1 MTVSQVPRRRFGFKR
16 WIILAL
22 IVVELILARFFPPIK
37 PAVELAAEPLT
48 HPVTIPVLGT
58 MAFTNTMFT
67 MLIADVILIL
77 AALAVYRAYK
87 GGVQIPTGVAGLF
100 EMIVEAIYNLVESV
114 AGSRWARTIFPLVAS
129 ILIIVITVNFMK
141 LLPGMEAV
149 GWIHDLHGEPGYNK
163 QDILGGAAAI
173 LSVPPGEQ
181 YGNYHVIP
189 FLRPV
194 ATDLNF
200 TMSIALLTLV
210 SVQLLGLKAI
220 GPVYLTKFF
229 NLKPFFRLWAS
240 EKLGAFD
247 VLMPFIDIFVGIL
260 ELIAEFARILSFTF
274 RLFGA
279 MFAGAILL
287 GVTGALFL
295 VLQLPFFFI
304 EIFFGAIQAF
314 VFAMLALVFLTMATQ
329 AHGGHGGTGE
339 HEAAH

>member
-22 IVVELILARFFPPIK
+22 IVLELWLARIFPPFK

-48 HPVTIPVLGT
+48 DYVSIPILGRL
-58 MAFTNTMFT
+58 AFTNTMFT
-67 MLIADVILIL
+67 VLVADLILIL
-77 AALAVYRAYK
+77 AAFAVYRAYK
-87 GGVQIPTGVAGLF
+87 SGVEVPTGIAGIF
-100 EMIVEAIYNLVESV
+100 EMIVEGIYNLVESV
-114 AGSRWARTIFPLVAS
+114 AGSRWARTIFPLVAT
-129 ILIIVITVNFMK
+129 ILIMVITVNFMK
-141 LLPGMEAV
+141 ILPGMEAIGLMHHV
-149 GWIHDLHGEPGYNK
+149 KE
-163 QDILGGAAAI
+163 GAAGYERQDLGPVSI
-173 LSVPPGEQ
+173 LTEPPEGQ
-181 YGNYHVIP
+181 YGEYHVIP

-200 TMSIALLTLV
+200 TMSIAIITLAA
-210 SVQLLGLKAI
+210 VQII
-220 GPVYLTKFF
+220 GMRAGGPTYLTKFF
-229 NLKPFFRLWAS
+229 NLKPFFRMWAA

-247 VLMPFIDIFVGIL
+247 LLMPFIDIFVGIL

-295 VLQLPFFFI
+295 VGQMPFFFI

-314 VFAMLALVFLTMATQ
+314 VFAMLALVFMTMATQ
-329 AHGGHGGTGE
+329 THGAHGGTGE
-339 HEAAH
+339 HEPAH

>member
-1 MTVSQVPRRRFGFKR
+1 VSQVPRRRFGFKR
-16 WIILAL
+16 WVILAL
-22 IVVELILARFFPPIK
+22 IVVEILLARIFPPIK
-37 PAVELAAEPLT
+37 PAVELAAESLT
-48 HPVTIPVLGT
+48 PRVAIPILGT
-58 MAFTNTMFT
+58 MSFTNTMLT
-67 MLIADVILIL
+67 VMIADLLLIL
-77 AALAVYRAYK
+77 AAFSVYRAYK
-87 GGVQIPTGVAGLF
+87 NGVQIPTGIAGIF
-100 EMIVEAIYNLVESV
+100 ETIVEGIYNLVESV
-114 AGSRWARTIFPLVAS
+114 AGSRWARTIFPLVAT
-129 ILIIVITVNFMK
+129 ILIFVITVNFMK
-141 LLPGMEAV
+141 LLPGMEAI
-149 GWIHDLHGEPGYNK
+149 GWLHHVHE
-163 QDILGGAAAI
+163 GAAGYGRQDLGLFSI
-173 LSVPPGEQ
+173 LTTPPAGE
-181 YGNYHVIP
+181 YGEYHVIP
-189 FLRPV
+189 FLRPA

-200 TMSIALLTLV
+200 TMSIALITLAA
-210 SVQLLGLKAI
+210 VQLIGLRAI

-229 NLKPFFRLWAS
+229 NLKPFFRMWGA

-295 VLQLPFFFI
+295 VGQLPFFFI

-314 VFAMLALVFLTMATQ
+314 VFAMLALVFMTMATQ